1 MSPRGRGARV
11 DRRPWSSGQWAAV
24 TRVLAVLG
32 VLAAGP
38 LWAEDPYRIGPRDV
52 LRVIV
57 LGQAEMTGAF
67 PVDTGGDLTFPI
79 LGKVPAAGSTT
90 AELEAELTRRLADG
104 YLKRPQVSVTIDE
117 FHSHQVFVTGEVEK
131 PGAYALKADRSLRA
145 LLGEVG
151 SLGPNAGHALVVIRP
166 RTPEPPPEGASEAPA
181 EEPGAGDEAP
191 EAEVFR
197 VSLTE
202 LQSGQPQANILLEAG
217 DTVHVPR
224 AAQVYV
230 SGHVARPGP
239 YRYQEGA
246 TVLQVLTLAGGITE
260 RGSSKRIKI
269 LRNVDGQKV
278 ELKVKLGDVV
288 QPEDTLVVPERFF

>member
-1 MSPRGRGARV
+1 MTGSAARV
-11 DRRPWSSGQWAAV
+11 DRNRRPSGQWAAV
-24 TRVLAVLG
+24 SRVLAVFAF

-38 LWAEDPYRIGPRDV
+38 LRAQDAYRIGPRDV

-57 LGQAEMTGAF
+57 LGQAEMSGEF
-67 PVDTGGDLTFPI
+67 PVDGDGDMTFPI

-104 YLKRPQVSVTIDE
+104 YLKRPQVSVAVEE
-117 FHSHQVFVTGEVEK
+117 FRSHQVFVTGEVDK

-166 RTPEPPPEGASEAPA
+166 HTPAAAGATEAPG
-181 EEPGAGDEAP
+181 EPVDASAGAA

-197 VSLTE
+197 VSLKE

-260 RGSSKRIKI
+260 RASSKRIKVQRI
-269 LRNVDGQKV
+269 VDGERV
-278 ELKVKLGDVV
+278 ELKVKLEDVV